1 MKNDGTREETL
12 AELDHLDSVTAELL
26 QKLTDFPAEVLNQS
40 PESGVWSPLQVLNH
54 VLKSE
59 TGSLAYVKK
68 KLSFDPQLKK
78 AGIITWFRW
87 ILLKVFLYTPLK
99 FKAPKGVATEDL
111 PAMTDLAEFKAVIRE
126 HRKLLR
132 SYLENV
138 DAKRF
143 DQEVYRHPIAGRLSL
158 KQMIKFFTHHLYRHS
173 KQIFQRLPPAS
184 LALILAVGYL
194 DIV

>member
-1 MKNDGTREETL
+1 MKNDATREETL
-12 AELDHLDSVTAELL
+12 AELDLLDSMTLDLL

-40 PESGVWSPLQVLNH
+40 PGSGVWSPLQVLSH

-59 TGSLAYVKK
+59 TSSLTYVKK

-78 AGIITWFRW
+78 AGIITWFKW
-87 ILLKVFLYTPLK
+87 ILLKVFLYAPLK

-111 PAMTDLAEFKAVIRE
+111 PTMTDLAEFKAAIGE
-126 HRKLLR
+126 HRKSLR

-173 KQIFQRLPPAS
+173 NQIFKRLPAAS
-184 LALILAVGYL
+184 LAIFLLSVI
-194 DIV
+194 